1 MFADL
6 LHSMSDDANDAEGIA
21 ELVVTALGTSGR
33 HYICWKTR
41 SGEYKQR
48 SHGLPRRLH
57 EWLFPADGETRDFE
71 TLQVILSGEDEFW
84 ASDKYGDIRSDSTD
98 AQKQLRRS
106 LTFSE
111 DAMSTNNRRRRLS
124 RSRDL
129 ARDTER
135 PRSSTLPSFL
145 PTGSP
150 PSGKVP
156 RMQVNHDRTPS
167 VDKLRRLSVT
177 PPAVQQQKRRWT
189 ARPRSIGYYGLEEL
203 AVLEENPA
211 PKQAP
216 PPSSFP
222 SFRGHLPNHHC
233 TCGCHRSGISIQVPP
248 PAVTRPR
255 PAYADACVQTDPMPE
270 PEPPRECNNNNNSYQ
285 HHRVSSVTTISSG
298 EETEVGSQRSSFE
311 TTITRPDPESLK
323 SEWRWEPRQNPIIMG
338 RMQDYFRSKTYILG
352 QALVPRGMG

>member
-6 LHSMSDDANDAEGIA
+6 LHSINNDANDAEGIA

-33 HYICWKTR
+33 HYICWKTH

-48 SHGLPRRLH
+48 SHGLPRRLQD
-57 EWLFPADGETRDFE
+57 WLFPADGETRDFE

-84 ASDKYGDIRSDSTD
+84 ASDKFGDIRSDSTD

-111 DAMSTNNRRRRLS
+111 DALSTNTHRRRLS

-129 ARDTER
+129 SRDTER

-156 RMQVNHDRTPS
+156 RLQVNHDRAPS
-167 VDKLRRLSVT
+167 VDKLRRASVT
-177 PPAVQQQKRRWT
+177 PPAVQQQMRRWT
-189 ARPRSIGYYGLEEL
+189 SRPRSIGYMGLEEL
-203 AVLEENPA
+203 AVLKEIPS

-216 PPSSFP
+216 ASTLPP
-222 SFRGHLPNHHC
+222 FRGHLPNHHC
-233 TCGCHRSGISIQVPP
+233 TCGCHRSGVSIQVPP

-270 PEPPRECNNNNNSYQ
+270 PEPLDYGNYQ
-285 HHRVSSVTTISSG
+285 HHRISSVTTISSG

-323 SEWRWEPRQNPIIMG
+323 SSWWEPPQNPIIMG

-352 QALVPRGMG
+352 QALAPRGMG